1 MNSWNELRD
10 SSPCL
15 DCYNKMLEYGVKN
28 IIFSCDDGS
37 IMKVRLKQFK
47 PKVISLGRQ
56 FLNANCQPIYRNRAS
71 ERRIIYEDVSLSSLS
86 VSESSSIYDESE
98 SEGEEDPSSSSSSS
112 TTSRLSNKKNPEDY
126 HNMPKKNKH
135 LTYKYYN
142 KLKKNYEN
150 TKKTTQ

>member
-15 DCYNKMLEYGVKN
+15 DCYTKMIEYGVKN

-37 IMKVRLKQFK
+37 IMKVRLKHFK

-56 FLNANCQPIYRNRAS
+56 FLNSNCEPIYRNRS
-71 ERRIIYEDVSLSSLS
+71 MERRIT
-86 VSESSSIYDESE
+86 YDDISC
-98 SEGEEDPSSSSSSS
+98 SFSSSSSETSS
-112 TTSRLSNKKNPEDY
+112 NTSICDDSDTSDTDENTSSFTLSNKKQPSDY
-126 HNMPKKNKH
+126 HNLPKKNKH

-142 KLKKNYEN
+142 KLKKNYEQDKH
-150 TKKTTQ
+150 KK